1 MIITVIVLMIMMI
14 LIIKMNAQTRIMIF
28 QINLENKIFPYSY
41 YVFTCWAYLFKT
53 ANHFVL

>member
-1 MIITVIVLMIMMI
+1 MVKIIIIAKMIIMIITVIVLMIMMI

-41 YVFTCWAYLFKT
+41 YVFSC
-53 ANHFVL
+53 

>member
-1 MIITVIVLMIMMI
+1 MIMTVIVLMIIMI

-41 YVFTCWAYLFKT
+41 YVFTRWAYLFKT